1 MLTFSPQRQANLAA
15 ALARVQEEIAQAAQD
30 TSGARTATSPLP
42 ELLVV
47 TKFFPASDVAA
58 LYQLGVRQV
67 GENRDQE
74 AAPKAQELAQEL
86 AGDEPLRWSFIGQ
99 AQTNKAKSI
108 VRYASSLQSLDRP
121 SLAQALSKAY
131 LKQLAR
137 YENGEAPAPAALAD
151 GGLSC
156 LIQVNL
162 DLSQQAS
169 AGQAAWGARGGAA
182 PSQILEL
189 AQLVAD
195 LPGLT
200 LGGLMA
206 VAPLGQDPA
215 PAFERLYG
223 YSQQLQA
230 EFPQAKQISAGMSGD
245 LAQAIRW
252 GSSQV
257 RVGSQIMGPRPAAAS
272 A

>member
-1 MLTFSPQRQANLAA
+1 MLTFSPQRQADLAA
-15 ALARVQEEIAQAAQD
+15 ALARVQEQIAQTAQD
-30 TSGARTATSPLP
+30 TSGARTIDSPEP

-74 AAPKAQELAQEL
+74 AGPKAQELAQEL
-86 AGDEPLRWSFIGQ
+86 GEGQSMRWAFIGQ

-108 VRYASSLQSLDRP
+108 VRYASSVQSLDRP

-131 LKQLAR
+131 LNQLAR
-137 YENGEAPAPAALAD
+137 YESEDGPAPAALAE

-169 AGQAAWGARGGAA
+169 AGQAAWGARGGAD

-189 AQLVAD
+189 ANLVAD
-195 LPGLT
+195 LPGLK

-252 GSSQV
+252 GSTQV
-257 RVGSQIMGPRPAAAS
+257 RVGSQIMGPRPAATS